1 MKLSAMLLVILF
13 GLASAGKTVP
23 KTYETYA
30 PQAVPLYVES
40 YRPEPSKKEEI
51 KAKISSKKDTI
62 HTKLEELKPK
72 IAGFKEEIKAK
83 ISSKKGIIHTKL
95 EELKPKIEAKI
106 HSTKE
111 AITTKLEALK
121 PKIVGFKEH
130 LKAKISDKIS
140 DIKSK
145 FESKHTKPDHY
156 SPRYVL
162 VRAQPESKY
171 KW

>member
-72 IAGFKEEIKAK
+72 I
-83 ISSKKGIIHTKL
+83 
-95 EELKPKIEAKI
+95 EAKV

-111 AITTKLEALK
+111 AITAKLEALK
-121 PKIVGFKEH
+121 PKI
-130 LKAKISDKIS
+130 LNI
-140 DIKSK
+140 
-145 FESKHTKPDHY
+145 
-156 SPRYVL
+156 
-162 VRAQPESKY
+162 Q
-171 KW
+171 

>member
-1 MKLSAMLLVILF
+1 MKLSALLLVILF
-13 GLASAGKTVP
+13 GLAAAGKAVP

-30 PQAVPLYVES
+30 PQTVPLYVES

-72 IAGFKEEIKAK
+72 I
-83 ISSKKGIIHTKL
+83 
-95 EELKPKIEAKI
+95 EAKI

-111 AITTKLEALK
+111 AITTKLEVLK
-121 PKIVGFKEH
+121 PKIAGFKEY

-162 VRAQPESKY
+162 VRVQPESKY

>member
-1 MKLSAMLLVILF
+1 MKLSALLLVILF
-13 GLASAGKTVP
+13 GLAAAGKAVP

-30 PQAVPLYVES
+30 PQTVPLYVES

-72 IAGFKEEIKAK
+72 IEDKIHSTKETIT
-83 ISSKKGIIHTKL
+83 TKL
-95 EELKPKIEAKI
+95 EALKPKIAGIKEHLKAKI

-111 AITTKLEALK
+111 AIATKLEALK

-162 VRAQPESKY
+162 VRVQPESKY

>member
-1 MKLSAMLLVILF
+1 MKLSALLLVILF
-13 GLASAGKTVP
+13 GLAAAGKAVP

-30 PQAVPLYVES
+30 PQTVPLYVES

-62 HTKLEELKPK
+62 HTKLEK
-72 IAGFKEEIKAK
+72 
-83 ISSKKGIIHTKL
+83 
-95 EELKPKIEAKI
+95 LKPKIEAKI

-121 PKIVGFKEH
+121 PKIAGFKEY

-162 VRAQPESKY
+162 VRVQPESKY

>member
-1 MKLSAMLLVILF
+1 MKLSALLLVILF
-13 GLASAGKTVP
+13 GLAAAGKAVP

-30 PQAVPLYVES
+30 PQTVPLYVES

-72 IAGFKEEIKAK
+72 I
-83 ISSKKGIIHTKL
+83 
-95 EELKPKIEAKI
+95 EAKI

-121 PKIVGFKEH
+121 PKIAGFKEY

-162 VRAQPESKY
+162 VRVQPESKY

>member
-1 MKLSAMLLVILF
+1 MKFSALLLVILF
-13 GLASAGKTVP
+13 GLAAAGKAVP

-30 PQAVPLYVES
+30 PQTVPLYVES

-72 IAGFKEEIKAK
+72 IED
-83 ISSKKGIIHTKL
+83 
-95 EELKPKIEAKI
+95 KI

-121 PKIVGFKEH
+121 PKIAG

>member
-1 MKLSAMLLVILF
+1 MKLSGLLLVILF
-13 GLASAGKTVP
+13 GLAAAGKAVP

-30 PQAVPLYVES
+30 PQTVPLYVES

-72 IAGFKEEIKAK
+72 I
-83 ISSKKGIIHTKL
+83 
-95 EELKPKIEAKI
+95 EAKI

-121 PKIVGFKEH
+121 PKIAGFKEY

-162 VRAQPESKY
+162 VRVQPESKY

>member
-1 MKLSAMLLVILF
+1 MSALLLVLLF
-13 GLASAGKTVP
+13 GLAAAGKAVP

-30 PQAVPLYVES
+30 PQTVPLYVES

-72 IAGFKEEIKAK
+72 I
-83 ISSKKGIIHTKL
+83 
-95 EELKPKIEAKI
+95 EAKI

-121 PKIVGFKEH
+121 PKIAGFKEY

-156 SPRYVL
+156 SPRYVV